1 MGLNWTPEAII
12 EILVVITIFTAG
24 FLSYIDPKTRKIR
37 SLLYIRLGIYFM
49 GLFFLIDVL
58 SILFLSTLLCR
69 IYALMLF
76 PSTVF
81 FIIGINYV
89 IKDSF
94 NSVALILAFSLGI
107 LYCFVALQPNS
118 VNLIIESGFLTT
130 NMAGL
135 FEIVGDCFQ
144 VLLGIVV
151 FYWGLKTLLNVPF
164 LIRREALIFFI
175 GIIFASIV
183 TLIIYIFYY
192 LDPIYISFAN
202 IATGVGCFMF
212 IIAIV
217 REPKLLYILPY
228 TVHRIIVK
236 DREGF
241 PLYDHDWAESKVNE
255 TLFSGF
261 LNAVQLMSADV
272 MNIGG
277 LLDIN
282 LEEGILILKES
293 ELITVGL
300 IASKS
305 SVLLRDSIVNFT
317 NDFEKKFEKELKRS
331 VKDMTQYEGTIGL
344 VEKHFSNFP
353 YKIIKSKKQPL
364 LLTGKFSKIPLELEN
379 KLRKVF
385 PNEEEFNAIKN
396 ELIKSPLSV
405 SSEFIKLYDD
415 LKDELKKISE
425 EEMKLLDE
433 KLEKN

>member
-1 MGLNWTPEAII
+1 MSLNWTPEAII

-24 FLSYIDPKTRKIR
+24 ILSYIEPKTRKIR

-58 SILFLSTLLCR
+58 SILLLNTLLCR

-107 LYCFVALQPNS
+107 LYCYIAIQPNS
-118 VNLIIESGFLTT
+118 VNLIFESGFLTT

-135 FEIVGDCFQ
+135 FEIIGDSFQ
-144 VLLGIVV
+144 ILLGSVV
-151 FYWGLKTLLNVPF
+151 FYWGMKTLLNVPF
-164 LIRREALIFFI
+164 LIKKEALIFFI
-175 GIIFASIV
+175 GIVFASLI
-183 TLIIYIFYY
+183 TLIIYIFSYW
-192 LDPIYISFAN
+192 DPIYISFAN
-202 IATGVGCFMF
+202 IATGIGSFMF

-255 TLFSGF
+255 SLFSGF
-261 LNAVQLMSADV
+261 LNAVQLMSEDV

-305 SVLLRDSIVNFT
+305 SVLLRDSVVNFT

-331 VKDMTQYEGTIGL
+331 VKDMTQYEGTIEL

-364 LLTGKFSKIPLELEN
+364 LLTGKFAKIPLELEN

-396 ELIKSPLSV
+396 ELIKSPLTV
-405 SSEFIKLYDD
+405 SSDFIKLYDV

-425 EEMKLLDE
+425 EEMKFLDE